1 MLHIVMPVAV
11 LTGLQAE
18 GFAIAARRLRPGDEE
33 VRGVQLFSF
42 HPQLAVSVTLLRVY
56 LHGGGSL
63 KRCMLLLSAD
73 RQGAD
78 TAAFALVG
86 ARQRKM
92 SAT

>member
-33 VRGVQLFSF
+33 VRGVQLVSF

-63 KRCMLLLSAD
+63 KRCMLLSAD
-73 RQGAD
+73 RQGSD